1 MDEIS
6 IDTNLY
12 TQRPDSTS
20 REEKEMRVYDL
31 LDHLNIPY
39 IRLDHEAAY
48 TIETCLGIDE
58 KLGIE
63 ICKNLFLCN
72 TQKTKFYLLMLPG
85 CKKFRSADLSKQ
97 LGCSRLSFAPS
108 KYMEEYLDI
117 TPGSVSVLGLM
128 NDLHCNVT
136 LLIDKDIISE
146 EFVGCHPCVNT
157 TSLKLKITDL
167 IDKFLPYTNHAV
179 TIVELN

>member
-1 MDEIS
+1 MDEIYLDS
-6 IDTNLY
+6 NLY
-12 TQRPDSTS
+12 TERPASTS

-31 LDHLNIPY
+31 LDTLNIPY

-48 TIETCLGIDE
+48 TIEACLGIDD

-85 CKKFRSADLSKQ
+85 HKKFRSADLSKQ

-108 KYMEEYLDI
+108 KYMEEFLDI
-117 TPGSVSVLGLM
+117 IPGSVSVLGLM
-128 NDLHCNVT
+128 NDVHCDVT

-157 TSLKLKITDL
+157 TSLKLRISDL
-167 IDKFLPYTNHAV
+167 IDKFLPYTNHAF
-179 TIVELN
+179 TIVEL